1 MKKLNRFQFGAVFGL
16 TGALSLVPAC
26 GDDGSTSV
34 SGATLNISDSNS
46 GGNSAGSTS
55 NGGGGSNSDSDSSP
69 TSGGGTDSGGQTTS
83 TGDPTSSTGTG
94 SPSTTAEET
103 TSEDSTTTDGTT
115 TEPVDTTGA
124 DTDSTTSTTGVEST
138 STTTTDGTS
147 TSTSTSTTGGN
158 QNQCQAPSAYI
169 DCDGTP
175 GNLTTDPF
183 KALGINCGNDPKTT
197 IVANSATMN
206 ATDPNSWR
214 IVTAFGTANQG
225 PGDNRYN
232 GKLWAANLNEWV
244 NPNNETIPNNTS
256 TAILMLSTGVI
267 SQPNAQGVVTEP
279 NSSQVGNNSN
289 SNPDGGGLPA
299 PLSALKGSNGGAGGT
314 PFMNCDGVNDCSDSL
329 YNHWVVKG
337 WNNPQDKLWMQFELT
352 VPKGTEGYV
361 FDFAFF
367 SSEYPSW
374 YNTQYND
381 LFIAWSTSET
391 YTGNITFV
399 NGGPLTITSLEDVG
413 AFQYKGAAPQFAG
426 TGFDGH
432 AATGWYTARGSAK
445 PEETFQLTF
454 FMADMGDY
462 NLASAVLLDNF
473 RWECKGCIPNEVES
487 CGIAP
492 Q

>member
-138 STTTTDGTS
+138 STTTTDG

-299 PLSALKGSNGGAGGT
+299 PLSAFKGSNGGAGGT